1 MKTFIGTKII
11 KARPIT
17 RGEYNAYRG
26 WMPPEGEEQN
36 VEGYLVEYTD
46 GGTPNHPDHAGYVSW
61 SPKQQFDGAYVEI
74 PDTCTDLAPHQ
85 VRVVA
90 EKAQL
95 DDRIE
100 KLGAFIGDIGSPGPV
115 FGTLPDADRYR
126 LYRQYNLMREYSAI
140 LGDRIAA
147 FPA

>member
-11 KARPIT
+11 KAKPIT

-26 WMPPEGEEQN
+26 WTPPEGEEQN

-61 SPKQQFDGAYVEI
+61 SPKEQFDGAYIEI
-74 PDTCTDLAPHQ
+74 PAAGRSLAPHQ
-85 VRVVA
+85 LRVVA

-95 DDRIE
+95 DERRE
-100 KLGAFIGDIGSPGPV
+100 KLLAFIQTSPV
-115 FGTLPDADRYR
+115 FKTLSESEAGLLQD
-126 LYRQYNLMREYSAI
+126 QWETMCHYSVI

-147 FPA
+147 FTE